1 MVYGESARQRIETR
15 MREWAVDIVHRLQ
28 ELDGGKFP
36 TPAFDYNRALSLTSD
51 NLEELRLDTALFH
64 DELARVYE
72 LTGAPAEGPE
82 LTPDSQPGG
91 HPAAAAPIGTS
102 NSFEP
107 LSDTAS
113 DVGSTFQTPPRSGAG
128 SRFQKTPPRNHTGS
142 VFRCV
147 WSPCLQYIYIHPPF
161 QRRLQLRRSGPGS
174 CTSRRSTGVL
184 GTLCRR

>member
-113 DVGSTFQTPPRSGAG
+113 GNRSLSTIVAAAATSGVGSTFQTSPPRSGAV
-128 SRFQKTPPRNHTGS
+128 RIQKPPPRNPQGTML
-142 VFRCV
+142 RCA
-147 WSPCLQYIYIHPPF
+147 WCLHSYI
-161 QRRLQLRRSGPGS
+161 
-174 CTSRRSTGVL
+174 VN
-184 GTLCRR
+184 